1 MGLGVA
7 CSTGWR
13 GVLRDESWLDPTI
26 VSRTLHAVNRD
37 FMKEEMIRVM
47 SP

>member
-1 MGLGVA
+1 MGVA

-13 GVLRDESWLDPTI
+13 EGVLRDESWLDPT
-26 VSRTLHAVNRD
+26 TVNRPLHVVNHD
-37 FMKEEMIRVM
+37 LMKEELIRVL